1 MIVKDKQN
9 RHVVYAHIVTSLW
22 TCVDVED
29 KRKRCVAF
37 EDAAKRLLKYLED
50 GEDLKVGLSSFIHAL
65 MVSKMKETPQ

>member
-22 TCVDVED
+22 TCVEVED

-37 EDAAKRLLKYLED
+37 EDAAKRLLKQLED
-50 GEDLKVGLSSFIHAL
+50 SEDDLKAGLGSFIHAL
-65 MVSKMKETPQ
+65 MV